1 MNIRTRAKRAC
12 LLLLVLMVGTGI
24 AGDVRGQEAMRVNYV
39 NADLRDVVH
48 SLAGLL
54 GVNVLITEAV
64 PDRRVTY
71 TTASPVAV
79 GDLGQV
85 LEAILESEGLVL
97 IQHGPVAEVV
107 PAEQA
112 PATGPLLY
120 GKEME
125 GPPPLGLVSQFVPL
139 QHVGAGEVQSV
150 LLQIAGP
157 TARIEVVPRSNA
169 LLITD
174 RGTHIAR
181 YLAVLRQLDVPSQ
194 GEGGLQTYVYRLKHA
209 RAEELAVTLGLLYG
223 VQVPVEAARPRD
235 MLLDQSL
242 TGALRQFRQRELSS
256 LEMRRAAGFA
266 GGAQEAPAAADST
279 PGQGGEL
286 VGRTLIVPDLATNA
300 LVIRTV
306 PPNYPVLRETIDQ
319 LDVRPAQVLL
329 EVHIAEIALDRST
342 AFGINWSAIQQR
354 GNRTIS
360 GGVGP
365 QVLADS
371 AAGGVDELIVR
382 VTHLNDVDVR
392 GMLRALAS
400 DVNVRV
406 LSTPHILALN
416 NQAAR
421 ILVGSEVPF
430 NQSTRSGLNV
440 VVDRIV
446 QYRNVGTEL
455 NIIPTINEDGY
466 VRFRIL
472 QQVSQLTDVTLE
484 SALGAP
490 VIQTREAETSAL
502 VADGQTIVIGG
513 LIGESTDRVRNGIP
527 LLKDIPLLGYLFGST
542 SIRRVRTELAIFVTP
557 HVVRTD
563 EDAAKLLEEQ
573 RQRTPGV
580 PPDPPPS

>member
-1 MNIRTRAKRAC
+1 VNIRVRGKRVC
-12 LLLLVLMVGTGI
+12 LLLLALALGIGT
-24 AGDVRGQEAMRVNYV
+24 ADDVRAQEAVRINYV
-39 NADLRDVVH
+39 NADLRDVIH
-48 SLAGLL
+48 SLANLL

-64 PDRRVTY
+64 PTRRVTY
-71 TTASPVAV
+71 TTASPVPA

-85 LEAILESEGLVL
+85 LEAILENQGLVL
-97 IQHGPVAEVV
+97 VQHGPLAEVV
-107 PAEQA
+107 PADQA
-112 PATGPLLY
+112 PATGPLRY

-139 QHVGAGEVQSV
+139 QNVGAEEVKSV
-150 LLQIAGP
+150 LSQLASP
-157 TARIEVVPRSNA
+157 MARVEVAPRSNA
-169 LLITD
+169 LIITD
-174 RGTHIAR
+174 RGTHVAR

-209 RAEELAVTLGLLYG
+209 RAEELAFTLGFLYG
-223 VQVPVEAARPRD
+223 VRVPAEATRPQD

-242 TGALRQFRQRELSS
+242 TGALRQFREREIDA
-256 LEMRRAAGFA
+256 LEMRRAAA
-266 GGAQEAPAAADST
+266 MSGGPPAAPATSDSV

-300 LVIRTV
+300 LVIRTA
-306 PPNYPVLRETIDQ
+306 PPNYPVLQGTIEQ
-319 LDVRPAQVLL
+319 LDIRPPQVLL
-329 EVHIAEIALDRST
+329 EVHIAEITLDRSI
-342 AFGINWSAIQQR
+342 AFGINWAALQQR
-354 GNRTIS
+354 DNQTIS
-360 GGVGP
+360 GVTGP
-365 QVLADS
+365 QVLSDS
-371 AAGGVDELIVR
+371 IVAGADELIVR
-382 VTHLNDVDVR
+382 VTHLNDIDVR
-392 GMLRALAS
+392 AMLRALAS

-472 QQVSQLTDVTLE
+472 QQVSQLTGVTLE

-490 VIQTREAETSAL
+490 IIQTREAETSAL

-513 LIGESTDRVRNGIP
+513 LIGESTDRVRSGIP

-542 SIRRVRTELAIFVTP
+542 STRRLRTELAIFVTP
-557 HVVRTD
+557 RVVRTD

-573 RQRTPGV
+573 QKRTPGV
-580 PPDPPPS
+580 PDGP